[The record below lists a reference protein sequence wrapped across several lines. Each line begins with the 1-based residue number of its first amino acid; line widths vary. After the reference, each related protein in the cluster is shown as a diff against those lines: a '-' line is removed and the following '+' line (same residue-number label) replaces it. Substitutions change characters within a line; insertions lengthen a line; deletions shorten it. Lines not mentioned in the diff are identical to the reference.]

1 MEMLA
6 LKLVSRDFIK
16 RLKHTVLKPERLA
29 MGLMIL
35 VAILHENLGF
45 KLVVKMF
52 YKNNLNIH
60 ISRQRG

>member
-16 RLKHTVLKPERLA
+16 GLKHTVLKPERLA

-35 VAILHENLGF
+35 VAILHENVGF
-45 KLVVKMF
+45 EVGSKDVL
-52 YKNNLNIH
+52 
-60 ISRQRG
+60 